1 MGKYIELHL
10 HLDGAITVDIAKKLA
25 KLQKIVLPG
34 TTDEELEKILTV
46 PEDCNSLNDFLDCF
60 GLPLAL
66 MQTRK
71 GISEAVRLV
80 AENIKS
86 QGVIYAEIRFAPQ
99 LHTRKGL
106 TQEEVVLAALEGMK
120 RSELKSNLI
129 LCCMRGEGNEP
140 DNEETLKVAKRY
152 LVKDGGVVAVDLA
165 GAEGVYP
172 SSLYEGL
179 FRKAAEME
187 IPFTIHAGEAGSAD
201 SVRSAIQYGASRIG
215 HGVRIFEDP
224 EVVEMIRLKEIPL
237 EMCPTSNRITKA
249 ISDMSSYPL
258 MDYLKKGIK
267 VTVNTDDMG
276 IENITL
282 ADEFE
287 YLKDS
292 FGLTDEQEK
301 DILKNSIE
309 AAFTTDKV
317 KGELKKELGL

>member
-1 MGKYIELHL
+1 MGKFIELHL

-25 KLQKIVLPG
+25 ELQKIVLPG
-34 TTDEELEKILTV
+34 TTDEELEKVLTV
-46 PEDCNSLNDFLDCF
+46 PEDCNSLNDFLNCF
-60 GLPLAL
+60 GLPLTL

-120 RSELKSNLI
+120 KSGLKSNLI

-172 SSLYEGL
+172 TSLYEGL
-179 FRKAAEME
+179 FRKAAEMG

-249 ISDMSSYPL
+249 ISDMSNYPL
-258 MDYLKKGIK
+258 MDYLNKGIK

-287 YLKDS
+287 YLKES

-301 DILKNSIE
+301 VILKNSIE

>member
-1 MGKYIELHL
+1 MGKFIELHL

-25 KLQKIVLPG
+25 ELQKIVLPG
-34 TTDEELEKILTV
+34 TTDEELEKVLTV
-46 PEDCNSLNDFLDCF
+46 PEDCNSLNDFLNCF
-60 GLPLAL
+60 GLPLTL

-120 RSELKSNLI
+120 KSGLKLNLI

-172 SSLYEGL
+172 TSLYEGL
-179 FRKAAEME
+179 FRKAAEMG

-249 ISDMSSYPL
+249 ISDMRNYPL
-258 MDYLKKGIK
+258 MDYLNKGIK

-287 YLKDS
+287 YLKES

-301 DILKNSIE
+301 VILKNSIE

>member
-1 MGKYIELHL
+1 MGKFIELHL

-25 KLQKIVLPG
+25 ELQKIVLPG
-34 TTDEELEKILTV
+34 TTDEELEKVLTV

-60 GLPLAL
+60 GLPLTL

-172 SSLYEGL
+172 TSLYEGL
-179 FRKAAEME
+179 FRKASEMG

-215 HGVRIFEDP
+215 HGVRVFEDP

>member
-1 MGKYIELHL
+1 MGKFIELHL

-25 KLQKIVLPG
+25 ELQKIVLPG
-34 TTDEELEKILTV
+34 TTDEELEKVLTV
-46 PEDCNSLNDFLDCF
+46 SEDCNSLNDFLNCF

-106 TQEEVVLAALEGMK
+106 TQEEAVLAALEGMK

-172 SSLYEGL
+172 TSLYEGL

-249 ISDMSSYPL
+249 ISDMSNYPL

-317 KGELKKELGL
+317 KEELKKELGL

>member
-1 MGKYIELHL
+1 MGKFIELHL

-25 KLQKIVLPG
+25 ELQKIVLPG
-34 TTDEELEKILTV
+34 TTDEELEKVLTV

-172 SSLYEGL
+172 TSLYEGL
-179 FRKAAEME
+179 FRKAAEMG

-249 ISDMSSYPL
+249 ISDMSNYPL

-317 KGELKKELGL
+317 KGKLKKELGL

>member
-1 MGKYIELHL
+1 MGKFIELHL

-25 KLQKIVLPG
+25 ELQKIVLPG
-34 TTDEELEKILTV
+34 TTDEELEKVLTV
-46 PEDCNSLNDFLDCF
+46 PEDCNSLNDFLNCF
-60 GLPLAL
+60 GLPLTL

-106 TQEEVVLAALEGMK
+106 TQEEAVLAALEGMK

-172 SSLYEGL
+172 TSLYEGL
-179 FRKAAEME
+179 FRKAAEMG

-249 ISDMSSYPL
+249 ISDMSNYPL
-258 MDYLKKGIK
+258 IDYLKKGIK

-301 DILKNSIE
+301 VILKNSIE

>member
-1 MGKYIELHL
+1 MGKFIELHL

-25 KLQKIVLPG
+25 ELQKIVLPG
-34 TTDEELEKILTV
+34 TTDEELEKVLTV
-46 PEDCNSLNDFLDCF
+46 PEDCNSLNDFLNCF

-106 TQEEVVLAALEGMK
+106 TQEEAVLAALEGMK

-172 SSLYEGL
+172 TSLYEGL
-179 FRKAAEME
+179 FRKAAEMG

-249 ISDMSSYPL
+249 ISDMSNYPL
-258 MDYLKKGIK
+258 IDYLKKGIK

-301 DILKNSIE
+301 VILKNSIE

>member
-1 MGKYIELHL
+1 MGKFIELHL

-25 KLQKIVLPG
+25 ELQKIVLPG
-34 TTDEELEKILTV
+34 TTDEELEKVLTV
-46 PEDCNSLNDFLDCF
+46 PEDCNSLNDFLNCF

-106 TQEEVVLAALEGMK
+106 TQEEAVLAALEGMK

-172 SSLYEGL
+172 TSLYEGL
-179 FRKAAEME
+179 FRKAVEMG
-187 IPFTIHAGEAGSAD
+187 IPFTIHAGEADSAD

-287 YLKDS
+287 YLKES

-301 DILKNSIE
+301 VILKNSIE

>member
-1 MGKYIELHL
+1 MGKFIELHL

-25 KLQKIVLPG
+25 ELQKIVLPG
-34 TTDEELEKILTV
+34 TTDEELEKVLTV

-60 GLPLAL
+60 GLPLTL

-172 SSLYEGL
+172 TSLYEGL
-179 FRKAAEME
+179 FRKASEMG

>member
-25 KLQKIVLPG
+25 ELQKIVLPG
-34 TTDEELEKILTV
+34 TTDEELEKVLTV

-60 GLPLAL
+60 GLPLTL

-172 SSLYEGL
+172 TSLYEGL
-179 FRKAAEME
+179 FRKASEMG

-249 ISDMSSYPL
+249 ISDMSNYPL

-317 KGELKKELGL
+317 KGKLKKELGL